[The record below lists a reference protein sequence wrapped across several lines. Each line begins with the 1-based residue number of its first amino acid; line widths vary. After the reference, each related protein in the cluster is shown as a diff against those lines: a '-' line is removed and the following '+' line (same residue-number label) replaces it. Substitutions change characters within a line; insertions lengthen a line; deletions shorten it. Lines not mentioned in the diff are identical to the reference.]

1 MAEVAYSRHHAR
13 YSEDLESLEANPALL
28 RSAPRIEMMVN
39 HDFVFPR
46 TMPTAP
52 SESSST
58 VQSRRPQS
66 FSANHHAFRPPT
78 LEHRR
83 VKSSM
88 PLPSFSFNAANT
100 SGLQEETTPMDLDDE
115 PIAPLT
121 PSKGHKRTTSEFV
134 GGDSRLLA
142 TTAKAAPAPSL
153 ASQPIPITNNRP
165 NHRHRRSA
173 AISSHDLAAVMRA
186 PEPAPRLSTSAPNS
200 PIECLPQME
209 ARSEDPFGP
218 TSEASVERPP
228 SRRQVEF
235 SDKVEFIPRPLS
247 TISSGTEGS
256 ISTRHGH
263 AINDS
268 ISSMLSL
275 GTPSPPSMRIPVS
288 TLATTVEAEAD
299 AKVESSKLPMKRVE
313 REGQWLRTGSLRSGA
328 PRPISAPLS
337 STVHFPLQDSPVK
350 ARESRR
356 VKDAQTRAMDLER
369 RQSEPLLQP
378 VETHLAPTQSLE
390 PVRDIAQDARGAERR
405 SSSRKLKQ
413 WAMSKMSRTTAK
425 KHARGQ
431 SEFLAPAEPVA
442 DTLRGALP
450 ALTIPTP
457 IAETNLDAVFGGPA
471 SPRERRAPLSG
482 MSSRMEE
489 ITPATSQT
497 SLGKSNVA
505 DDELFMLDLDSALG
519 PLQAPASGA
528 AKQRRGMHS
537 GRLNRDFLAPGI
549 YLPANP
555 NHRRTESAPMLTP
568 FDSGRLSTPALAAM
582 ADVFEEDEEE
592 ADSNKPERRGSTESD
607 EAGTGIQI
615 VDSDPSST
623 TDSLVSLDALR
634 NQEAHWGSPRPS
646 TGYSRPPI
654 DMTASLPE
662 HQPSSIVQETI
673 VEESTPSGS
682 RHSMHP
688 LDNAFGRGAARASS
702 LTKSSDSSE
711 TPTILPN
718 ASDCD
723 AFDTSRP
730 QTSSDTCNSPSAYS
744 TPDLGRGQ
752 TSFDTSRL
760 GTSASSATDNR
771 TISSYAT
778 THDLSGGLGCDPRQS
793 VDDVP
798 SLTSSRST
806 MMSTLHNV
814 LRPSSMHRDF
824 SADDLRPRLSCTA
837 PTSSEVHEP
846 SPHSR
851 IAIIDYSPTIDAP
864 PRRKRQSIQSLSQL
878 VSGPFVS
885 SRNSATLSS
894 ASASPVDS
902 PMRPQTASN
911 ILGNPYTPFHSI
923 RSSVSKDSLNSTDGS
938 QRPVEHLR
946 LKKLMFWKTKGRQSS
961 LPASVTPRP
970 RC

>member
-1 MAEVAYSRHHAR
+1 
-13 YSEDLESLEANPALL
+13 
-28 RSAPRIEMMVN
+28 
-39 HDFVFPR
+39 
-46 TMPTAP
+46 
-52 SESSST
+52 
-58 VQSRRPQS
+58 
-66 FSANHHAFRPPT
+66 
-78 LEHRR
+78 
-83 VKSSM
+83 
-88 PLPSFSFNAANT
+88 
-100 SGLQEETTPMDLDDE
+100 
-115 PIAPLT
+115 
-121 PSKGHKRTTSEFV
+121 
-134 GGDSRLLA
+134 
-142 TTAKAAPAPSL
+142 
-153 ASQPIPITNNRP
+153 
-165 NHRHRRSA
+165 
-173 AISSHDLAAVMRA
+173 
-186 PEPAPRLSTSAPNS
+186 
-200 PIECLPQME
+200 
-209 ARSEDPFGP
+209 
-218 TSEASVERPP
+218 
-228 SRRQVEF
+228 
-235 SDKVEFIPRPLS
+235 
-247 TISSGTEGS
+247 
-256 ISTRHGH
+256 
-263 AINDS
+263 
-268 ISSMLSL
+268 
-275 GTPSPPSMRIPVS
+275 
-288 TLATTVEAEAD
+288 
-299 AKVESSKLPMKRVE
+299 
-313 REGQWLRTGSLRSGA
+313 
-328 PRPISAPLS
+328 
-337 STVHFPLQDSPVK
+337 VK

-356 VKDAQTRAMDLER
+356 AKDAQTRAIELER
-369 RQSEPLLQP
+369 RQSEPLLQTI
-378 VETHLAPTQSLE
+378 ESQLTSTRSLE
-390 PVRDIAQDARGAERR
+390 PIIDNRQDLRSAERF

-413 WAMSKMSRTTAK
+413 WAISKMSRTSAK

-431 SEFLAPAEPVA
+431 SEFLAPAEPMA
-442 DTLRGALP
+442 DVVRSALP
-450 ALTIPTP
+450 PLSIPTP
-457 IAETNLDAVFGGPA
+457 TAETNLDTVFGGPA
-471 SPRERRAPLSG
+471 SPRERRAPMFG
-482 MSSRMEE
+482 MYSRMEE
-489 ITPATSQT
+489 LTPATSQT
-497 SLGKSNVA
+497 SLGKSNAA
-505 DDELFMLDLDSALG
+505 DDEVFMLDLDSALG
-519 PLQAPASGA
+519 PLQTPALGA
-528 AKQRRGMHS
+528 VKQRRGMHS
-537 GRLNRDFLAPGI
+537 GRVNRDFLAPGV

-592 ADSNKPERRGSTESD
+592 VDTSKPQRRGSVDSD
-607 EAGTGIQI
+607 EAGTGVQI
-615 VDSDPSST
+615 VDSEPGST

-634 NQEAHWGSPRPS
+634 NQEVQWSSPRPS
-646 TGYSRPPI
+646 TGFPRPLI

-688 LDNAFGRGAARASS
+688 ADNAFACEVPRASS

-711 TPTILPN
+711 TPTILPHT
-718 ASDCD
+718 SSCD

-771 TISSYAT
+771 TMSSYAT

-814 LRPSSMHRDF
+814 LRPSSMHHDF
-824 SADDLRPRLSCTA
+824 SADELRPRLSCTVS
-837 PTSSEVHEP
+837 TSSEIHEP

-851 IAIIDYSPTIDAP
+851 VAIIDYSPNVDAP

-878 VSGPFVS
+878 VGGPFVS
-885 SRNSATLSS
+885 SRNSAVLSS

-911 ILGNPYTPFHSI
+911 ILGTSYTPFHSI
-923 RSSVSKDSLNSTDGS
+923 RSSVSKDSLNTTDGF